1 MRTFGKLRVHKN
13 EMRAW
18 RGDDEVFF
26 TKTEW
31 RLLLLFL
38 QNSNQILS
46 KNQILEALFDTAG
59 DYVEENTVAVM
70 IRRLREKIE
79 ENPAAP
85 QYLKNVRGIGYI
97 LRDGR

>member
-1 MRTFGKLRVHKN
+1 M
-13 EMRAW
+13 
-18 RGDDEVFF
+18 
-26 TKTEW
+26 
-31 RLLLLFL
+31 FL